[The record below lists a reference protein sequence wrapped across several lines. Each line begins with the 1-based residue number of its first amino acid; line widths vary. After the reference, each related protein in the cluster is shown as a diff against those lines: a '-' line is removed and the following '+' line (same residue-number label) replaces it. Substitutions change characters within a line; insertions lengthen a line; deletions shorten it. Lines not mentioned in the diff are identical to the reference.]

1 VSAKPGKTEPYG
13 EVISRL
19 KEIVESL
26 EGGEL
31 SLEESLERFAEGVK
45 LVKAGEGLLSA
56 AEKKIEQ
63 LLADDRVVPL
73 EVKDGGAA
81 PPAAVPV
88 QQKNVPVA
96 AGPPRT
102 TSAR

>member
-1 VSAKPGKTEPYG
+1 MTGKSGKSEPYG

-45 LVKAGEGLLSA
+45 LVKTGEGLLSA

-63 LLADDRVVPL
+63 LLADDRVAPL
-73 EVKDGGAA
+73 EVKEPGAPARTPDKPAPRREPAA
-81 PPAAVPV
+81 PDDDDVPF
-88 QQKNVPVA
+88 
-96 AGPPRT
+96 
-102 TSAR
+102 

>member
-1 VSAKPGKTEPYG
+1 MSAKAPKSEPYG
-13 EVISRL
+13 EVVSRL

-45 LVKAGEGLLSA
+45 LVKSGEQLRSQ

-63 LLADDRVVPL
+63 LLADDRVAPL
-73 EVKDGGAA
+73 EVKENGA
-81 PPAAVPV
+81 PPARAEKAPARRPPPAADDDEDVPF
-88 QQKNVPVA
+88 
-96 AGPPRT
+96 
-102 TSAR
+102 